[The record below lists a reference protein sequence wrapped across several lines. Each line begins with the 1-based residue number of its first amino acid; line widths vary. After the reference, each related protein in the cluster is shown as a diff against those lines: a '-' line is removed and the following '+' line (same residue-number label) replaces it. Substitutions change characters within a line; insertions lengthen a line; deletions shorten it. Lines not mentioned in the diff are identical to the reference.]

1 MICISDTINV
11 ADLASINFLID
22 DKNNQDGTLTAGIA
36 ASKVKHNIQQFSGDA
51 LHYAE
56 NIIKNYCNKNALIQN
71 YAFPKTYTPMRL
83 IRYKQGMYYGK
94 HVDNVIQSNTTQ
106 NNTTQNNTTLGSIRT
121 DIAFTVFL
129 SPPESYEGGYL
140 RIHNHQNTQDIKLP
154 AGAMVLYP
162 SDSLHEITPVLSG
175 ERIVLVG
182 WIQSY
187 VKDIKIRDILCD
199 LAQSCDMLQQSET
212 ETHHAIYEKVMHSFN
227 RLYRLYCDV

>member
-1 MICISDTINV
+1 MICISDTINA

-22 DKNNQDGTLTAGIA
+22 DKNNQDGALTAGSTA
-36 ASKVKHNIQQFSGDA
+36 QKVKYNIQQFSGDA

-56 NIIKNYCNKNALIQN
+56 NIVKNYCNKNALIQN

-83 IRYKQGMYYGK
+83 IRYKEGMYYGK
-94 HVDNVIQSNTTQ
+94 HVDNVIQ
-106 NNTTQNNTTLGSIRT
+106 GAIRT
-121 DIAFTVFL
+121 DISFTVFL

-140 RIHNHQNTQDIKLP
+140 RIHNHHNSHDIKLP

-175 ERIVLVG
+175 ERVVLVG

-187 VKDIKIRDILCD
+187 VKDTKIRDILSD
-199 LAQSCDMLQQSET
+199 LAQSSDMLLPLST
-212 ETHHAIYEKVMHSFN
+212 ETHHAIHEKVMHSFN
-227 RLYRLYCDV
+227 RLYRLYCDA

>member
-1 MICISDTINV
+1 
-11 ADLASINFLID
+11 
-22 DKNNQDGTLTAGIA
+22 
-36 ASKVKHNIQQFSGDA
+36 
-51 LHYAE
+51 
-56 NIIKNYCNKNALIQN
+56 
-71 YAFPKTYTPMRL
+71 
-83 IRYKQGMYYGK
+83 MYYGK
-94 HVDNVIQSNTTQ
+94 HVDNVIQ
-106 NNTTQNNTTLGSIRT
+106 GAIRT

-199 LAQSCDMLQQSET
+199 LAQSSDMLQQSET
-212 ETHHAIYEKVMHSFN
+212 ETETETHHAIHEKVMHSFN
-227 RLYRLYCDV
+227 RLYRLYCEV